1 MNTVK
6 IRRKKLL
13 INAEGC
19 AIMVAK
25 VAEKVIITKMAFT
38 WYTKCAIVNAL
49 KNKGAVS
56 AAP

>member
-1 MNTVK
+1 
-6 IRRKKLL
+6 
-13 INAEGC
+13 
-19 AIMVAK
+19 MVAK

>member
-1 MNTVK
+1 MNTIK
-6 IRRKKLL
+6 KRHKKLL
-13 INAEGC
+13 INAEDC
-19 AIMVAK
+19 DIMFAK
-25 VAEKVIITKMAFT
+25 VAEKVIIFEMEFT

>member
-1 MNTVK
+1 MNT
-6 IRRKKLL
+6 IKKRHKQLL

-19 AIMVAK
+19 AIMFSK
-25 VAEKVIITKMAFT
+25 VAEKVINTKMEFT
-38 WYTKCAIVNAL
+38 WHTKEAIVNAL